1 MGVMKLTINNI
12 FIVLMLLALTACG
25 FKLRGLISS
34 LPFETIYIAAP
45 LGNPIG
51 PDLERAINSSTT
63 TSIVRKKED
72 AEAILHIISATNDKR
87 ILSLSG
93 GGDVR
98 EFELIYRLNSRLVD
112 TKGKEIIPANE
123 IVLTRILPFL
133 NTQVLAKLAEEK
145 LLYENMQQDAVQ
157 QLIWRLAALKPES

>member
-1 MGVMKLTINNI
+1 MKLTTNNI
-12 FIVLMLLALTACG
+12 LIVLMLLSLTACG

-34 LPFETIYIAAP
+34 LPFETLYIAAP

-51 PDLERAINSSTT
+51 PDLERAINSGTT
-63 TSIVRKKED
+63 TRIVHVMED
-72 AEAILHIISATNDKR
+72 AEAILHIISSRNDKR

-93 GGDVR
+93 GGVVR

-112 TKGKEIIPANE
+112 SKGEEIIPANE